1 LKIVDPMIRVAIARV
16 RFDAR
21 LDRLGTCSGSFTARR
36 RVDARLTRGAIAR
49 FDANRD
55 RSTAMIRGRER
66 EPSRSDT
73 RV

>member
-1 LKIVDPMIRVAIARV
+1 MRDPMIRVAIARRSV
-16 RFDAR
+16 RRASRSSRNVFAIVYDASIGR
-21 LDRLGTCSGSFTARR
+21 RVERARR
-36 RVDARLTRGAIAR
+36 DRAIRRGG
-49 FDANRD
+49 D